1 VRGRPWDRPLS
12 DVLGS
17 ACGAAPGGHGRW
29 LADWSARRSSRWRSL
44 QVEAMQ
50 PMLDPPESGQ
60 PAPATVHAPEPE
72 ELVVV
77 SASCPFVCVD

>member
-1 VRGRPWDRPLS
+1 
-12 DVLGS
+12 
-17 ACGAAPGGHGRW
+17 
-29 LADWSARRSSRWRSL
+29 
-44 QVEAMQ
+44 MQ

-77 SASCPFVCVD
+77 RAPCAFICVGCVA

>member
-1 VRGRPWDRPLS
+1 
-12 DVLGS
+12 
-17 ACGAAPGGHGRW
+17 
-29 LADWSARRSSRWRSL
+29 
-44 QVEAMQ
+44 MQ

-77 SASCPFVCVD
+77 SASCPFICVGCVG

>member
-1 VRGRPWDRPLS
+1 
-12 DVLGS
+12 
-17 ACGAAPGGHGRW
+17 
-29 LADWSARRSSRWRSL
+29 
-44 QVEAMQ
+44 MQ

-77 SASCPFVCVD
+77 SASCPFVCVG